1 MFRENNSFQR
11 FHYPFLYKTHMSTK
25 LGESKVLGWPAQML
39 DEGPAFQKK
48 VDDGGPP
55 YTDQD
60 RGPMLKQSH
69 DT

>member
-1 MFRENNSFQR
+1 
-11 FHYPFLYKTHMSTK
+11 MSTK
-25 LGESKVLGWPAQML
+25 LVESKVLGWPAQML

-60 RGPMLKQSH
+60 RGPTLKQSH